1 MPKQT
6 TMKKILVFNDISAL
20 GNCSMSVN
28 LPVFAHLGHN
38 CMPIVTAHYSA
49 QTGFGKFHVLPNE
62 QVQVYA
68 EDILQ
73 KTSADAVYVGFC
85 QCTQTLEQVT
95 NVVQKANN
103 AFVLVD
109 PIMGDNGKLYSV
121 FNDDYVQTM
130 KQLVKHADVIT
141 PNLTEACLLADISYE
156 QVLSHQNEPTF
167 LATVGKIFQDFLT
180 QTGAKSAV
188 ITGVPCGELIGNV
201 VLTSLGAKFVTNTR
215 TNTNFSGTGDLFSSV
230 LLGELLCACNLL
242 QATQLS
248 AIFVGNCA
256 SQTERTDPRFGVD
269 FAHLLPT
276 LK

>member
-1 MPKQT
+1 
-6 TMKKILVFNDISAL
+6 MKKILVFNDISAL

-28 LPVFAHLGHN
+28 LPVLSHLGHM

-49 QTGFGKFHVLPNE
+49 QTGFGRFHVLPNE
-62 QVQVYA
+62 RVQIFA
-68 EDILQ
+68 EDVLQ

-85 QCTQTLEQVT
+85 QCTQTLKEVS
-95 NVVQKANN
+95 NVVQTFKD

-121 FNDDYVQTM
+121 FDADYDKEM
-130 KQLVKHADVIT
+130 KQIVKYADVIT
-141 PNLTEACLLADISYE
+141 PNLTEACLLCDVSFE
-156 QVLSHQNEPTF
+156 DVMSHQDEPTF
-167 LATVGKIFQDFLT
+167 LATVGKIFQDLLAK
-180 QTGAKSAV
+180 TGAKSAV
-188 ITGVPCGELIGNV
+188 ITGVPCNELIGNI
-201 VLTSLGAKFVTNTR
+201 VLTPSGARFVTNTR
-215 TNTNFSGTGDLFSSV
+215 VGTPFSGTGDLFSSV
-230 LLGELLCACNLL
+230 LLGELLCSCNLL

-269 FAHLLPT
+269 FANLLPT

>member
-1 MPKQT
+1 
-6 TMKKILVFNDISAL
+6 MKKILVFNDISAL

-49 QTGFGKFHVLPNE
+49 QTGFEKFHVLPNE
-62 QVQVYA
+62 RVQIYA
-68 EDILQ
+68 EDVLQ

-85 QCTQTLEQVT
+85 QCTQTLKEVS
-95 NVVQKANN
+95 NVVQNVTN
-103 AFVLVD
+103 ALVLVD

-121 FNDDYVQTM
+121 FADDYVQTM
-130 KQLVKHADVIT
+130 KQIVKCADVIT
-141 PNLTEACLLADISYE
+141 PNLTEACLLANIDYN
-156 QVLSHQNEPTF
+156 QVMSHQGEPTF
-167 LATVGKIFQDFLT
+167 LATVGNLFKDFLAK
-180 QTGAKSAV
+180 TGAKSAV
-188 ITGVPCGELIGNV
+188 ITGVPCGQLIGNV
-201 VLTSLGAKFVTNTR
+201 VLSNGATRFVTNTR

-230 LLGELLCACNLL
+230 LLGELLCSCNLL
-242 QATQLS
+242 QATQLA